1 MILDLY
7 NSTLRTSGILT
18 LLVLLAITVS
28 PTCAP
33 TCSFAAVVQDAQDDD
48 SKDEEKED
56 ENPELEEAE
65 EEREDEAEP
74 YQLSPNR
81 RRRSRNKRKVEQY
94 SKRADNFVSLFQPV
108 VESASQSVVKVY
120 SGGKQLALGLI
131 VDSDGLILTKA
142 SELQGEIKCQLPN
155 GKLLPAEVYG
165 IHAESDLAM
174 LRVKAVS
181 LDEVQFA
188 AAPAPQ
194 IGQWVASPLP
204 EKNPLVGIVSVNTRE
219 IPPSTPFIG
228 IQMTDLEDRDGVR
241 ITLIVSKSP
250 ADEAGLWVNDVITKI
265 DSTDTTKI
273 ASLRET
279 LGQYDPGERITLTIM
294 RGNTEKKIKLTLA
307 EKDKISPQNQRSNQQ
322 NSMGS
327 RLSRRRKAFP
337 DAFQHDSMLT
347 AKNCGG
353 PVVNIDGHVVGI
365 NIARAGRVASYSL
378 PVTTIEPIL
387 AELKTGNLAPEIVN
401 KEAIVKIDL
410 ELEELAQRLGDIP
423 DRVTEMQRK
432 MNAEKI
438 RRDELSQILSDLK
451 ERLKKHDE
459 EFGRQQKDLNG
470 LKADLKR
477 GEQVRKRLND
487 NRELLSTGRR

>member
-56 ENPELEEAE
+56 EKPEQEEAE

>member
-28 PTCAP
+28 PICAP
-33 TCSFAAVVQDAQDDD
+33 TCSFAAVVQEDQDDSSD
-48 SKDEEKED
+48 SNEED
-56 ENPELEEAE
+56 EKPDQEEE
-65 EEREDEAEP
+65 EREREDEAEP

-142 SELQGEIKCQLPN
+142 SELQGELKCQLPN

-181 LDEVQFA
+181 LNAVQFA
-188 AAPAPQ
+188 TSPNPQ

-228 IQMTDLEDRDGVR
+228 IQMTDLKDRDGVR

-279 LGQYDPGERITLTIM
+279 LGQYDPGERITLTVM
-294 RGNTEKKIKLTLA
+294 RGDKEKKIKLTLA

>member
-28 PTCAP
+28 PICAP
-33 TCSFAAVVQDAQDDD
+33 TCSFAAVVQEDQDDSSD
-48 SKDEEKED
+48 SNEED
-56 ENPELEEAE
+56 EKPDQEEAE

-142 SELQGEIKCQLPN
+142 SELQGELKCQLPN

-181 LDEVQFA
+181 LNAVQFA
-188 AAPAPQ
+188 TSPNPQ

-228 IQMTDLEDRDGVR
+228 IRMTDLE
-241 ITLIVSKSP
+241 
-250 ADEAGLWVNDVITKI
+250 
-265 DSTDTTKI
+265 
-273 ASLRET
+273 
-279 LGQYDPGERITLTIM
+279 
-294 RGNTEKKIKLTLA
+294 
-307 EKDKISPQNQRSNQQ
+307 
-322 NSMGS
+322 GS
-327 RLSRRRKAFP
+327 RWS
-337 DAFQHDSMLT
+337 
-347 AKNCGG
+347 
-353 PVVNIDGHVVGI
+353 
-365 NIARAGRVASYSL
+365 
-378 PVTTIEPIL
+378 
-387 AELKTGNLAPEIVN
+387 
-401 KEAIVKIDL
+401 
-410 ELEELAQRLGDIP
+410 
-423 DRVTEMQRK
+423 
-432 MNAEKI
+432 
-438 RRDELSQILSDLK
+438 SD
-451 ERLKKHDE
+451 HAH
-459 EFGRQQKDLNG
+459 RQ
-470 LKADLKR
+470 
-477 GEQVRKRLND
+477 
-487 NRELLSTGRR
+487 